1 MSRDIDDFLE
11 AMAVERGASPHTLAA
26 YRRDLTDLSE
36 RLAVRLD
43 AAGTDDLAALM
54 QDLAEAGLAP
64 ATRRRRMAAMRQFF
78 RFLYTEGRRADD
90 PTGPLD
96 APRKAKAL
104 PKSLSVDQAGRLLD
118 RAEAEAL
125 DPELSHARRLRALRL
140 HAFAETLYASGMRI
154 SELIGLPRA
163 VLRAGGAAILV
174 RGKGGKDRLVPLGER
189 ASEALAAFSALAG
202 AEGTKGGGQWLFPAL
217 SASGHVTRQAVARE
231 LKGLAAR
238 AGLPPSVVSPHVLR
252 HAFASHLLQ
261 NGADLR
267 VVQELL
273 GHADISTTEIY
284 THVLENRLVD
294 LVTTHHPL
302 SDAFEDG

>member
-1 MSRDIDDFLE
+1 MSRAVEDFLE
-11 AMAVERGASPHTLAA
+11 ALAVERGASPNTLAA
-26 YRRDLTDLSE
+26 YRRDLTDIAE
-36 RLAVRLD
+36 RLTVRLE
-43 AAGTDDLAALM
+43 AAGTGDLSAVM
-54 QDLAEAGLAP
+54 HELAHAGLAP

-78 RFLYTEGRRADD
+78 RFLYTEGRRPDD

-96 APRKAKAL
+96 APRKARAL
-104 PKSLSVDQAGRLLD
+104 PKSLSEDQAGRLLD
-118 RAEAEAL
+118 RAEAEAA
-125 DPELSHARRLRALRL
+125 DMALSPARRLRALRL

-189 ASEALAAFSALAG
+189 AAGALAAFSASAV
-202 AEGTKGGGQWLFPAL
+202 AAKGGGQWLFPAL

-238 AGLPPSVVSPHVLR
+238 AGLPPSIVSPHVLR

-294 LVTTHHPL
+294 LVTAHHPL
-302 SDAFEDG
+302 SEAFEDG

>member
-1 MSRDIDDFLE
+1 MSRAIDEFLE
-11 AMAVERGASPHTLAA
+11 ALAVERGASPHTLAA
-26 YRRDLTDLSE
+26 YRRDLTDISD
-36 RLAVRLD
+36 RLTVRLE
-43 AAGTDDLAALM
+43 AAGPDDLSALM
-54 QDLAEAGLAP
+54 NELAKAGLAP

-78 RFLYTEGRRADD
+78 RFLYTEGRRPDD
-90 PTGPLD
+90 PTGSLD
-96 APRKAKAL
+96 APRKARTL
-104 PKSLSVDQAGRLLD
+104 PKSLSEDQAGRLLD
-118 RAEAEAL
+118 RAEAEAA
-125 DPELSHARRLRALRL
+125 DTDLSPARRLRALRL

-154 SELIGLPRA
+154 SELIGLPRS

-189 ASEALAAFSALAG
+189 AAEALAIFSAS
-202 AEGTKGGGQWLFPAL
+202 AESAKGGSQWLFPAL

-238 AGLPPSVVSPHVLR
+238 AGLPPSIVSPHVLR

-294 LVTTHHPL
+294 LVTAHHPL
-302 SDAFEDG
+302 SDAFEEG

>member
-1 MSRDIDDFLE
+1 MSRAVEDFLD
-11 AMAVERGASPHTLAA
+11 ALAVERGASPNTLAA
-26 YRRDLTDLSE
+26 YRRDLTDIAE
-36 RLAVRLD
+36 RLTVRLE
-43 AAGTDDLAALM
+43 AAGTEDLSAVM
-54 QDLAEAGLAP
+54 HELAQAGLAP

-78 RFLYTEGRRADD
+78 RFLYTEGRRPDD

-96 APRKAKAL
+96 APRKARAL
-104 PKSLSVDQAGRLLD
+104 PKSLSEDQAGRLLD
-118 RAEAEAL
+118 RAEAEAA
-125 DPELSHARRLRALRL
+125 DMTLSPARRLRALRL

-189 ASEALAAFSALAG
+189 AAGALAAFSASALEA
-202 AEGTKGGGQWLFPAL
+202 KGGGQWLFPAL

-238 AGLPPSVVSPHVLR
+238 AGLPPSIVSPHVLR

-294 LVTTHHPL
+294 LVAAHHPL
-302 SDAFEDG
+302 SEAFEDG